1 MFPEKSHSTAQKRD
15 PHSPLTDKKD
25 AKATRQTRKRTEELR
40 GRWKAVREDGMLGMF
55 INLRC
60 RLYV

>member
-1 MFPEKSHSTAQKRD
+1 M
-15 PHSPLTDKKD
+15 
-25 AKATRQTRKRTEELR
+25 RQTRKRTEELR

-60 RLYV
+60 RLCV